1 MLAREQSE
9 WTLESAHV
17 GSLGGIMAIKRG
29 EAHIAPVHLL
39 DEQTGEYN
47 VSYVHKYLGDMPC
60 VLVRGIQRVQGLYF
74 RRGEQLA
81 ARTLTSIA
89 EHNLVI
95 ANRQKGSGTR
105 VLFDYLLQ
113 QAGIAPHQVRGYEQ
127 ELLTHTAVALA
138 VKSGNCDCGMGIESV
153 AKLMDLDFVPL
164 DSEYYDLLIP
174 KQHLQ
179 DTRVRQLLAI
189 LNSGGL
195 AARLQHMGGYRLN
208 GIEIMEL

>member
-1 MLAREQSE
+1 M
-9 WTLESAHV
+9 
-17 GSLGGIMAIKRG
+17 
-29 EAHIAPVHLL
+29 
-39 DEQTGEYN
+39 
-47 VSYVHKYLGDMPC
+47 
-60 VLVRGIQRVQGLYF
+60 
-74 RRGEQLA
+74 
-81 ARTLTSIA
+81 
-89 EHNLVI
+89 
-95 ANRQKGSGTR
+95 
-105 VLFDYLLQ
+105 
-113 QAGIAPHQVRGYEQ
+113 RGYEQ

>member
-1 MLAREQSE
+1 
-9 WTLESAHV
+9 
-17 GSLGGIMAIKRG
+17 
-29 EAHIAPVHLL
+29 
-39 DEQTGEYN
+39 
-47 VSYVHKYLGDMPC
+47 MPC

-138 VKSGNCDCGMGIESV
+138 VKSGNCDCGMGCT
-153 AKLMDLDFVPL
+153 DLSAVSPPL
-164 DSEYYDLLIP
+164 YHHGWTGCFI
-174 KQHLQ
+174 K
-179 DTRVRQLLAI
+179 
-189 LNSGGL
+189 GG
-195 AARLQHMGGYRLN
+195 
-208 GIEIMEL
+208 